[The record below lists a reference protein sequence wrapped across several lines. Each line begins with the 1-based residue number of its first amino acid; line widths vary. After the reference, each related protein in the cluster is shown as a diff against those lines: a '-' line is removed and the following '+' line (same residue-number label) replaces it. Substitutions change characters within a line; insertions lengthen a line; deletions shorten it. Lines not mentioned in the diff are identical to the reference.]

1 MNLKMRYKIII
12 LFILLFLT
20 SCVNQPII
28 DESSSIKKTSFFSNK
43 GFALVYKDELF
54 KEKIIKGKIQERS
67 LFIFQKNLK
76 KDTPVK
82 ITNLHNSKYILAKV
96 GKKTKYPNFYNSVIS
111 KRISDELELDE
122 LDPYIEIKEIIHGSS
137 FIAKKAEMHEEEK
150 KVAQKAPVD
159 QIQIKDLGNTVQKDT
174 KIKKKKFNYAIKIAD
189 FYFEKS
195 AKEMVSR
202 ISSEAGIDKI
212 SIEKLSNTKFRV
224 FVGPYTNL
232 NSLKKSFNAINVL
245 EFDSIEIIKK

>member
-1 MNLKMRYKIII
+1 M
-12 LFILLFLT
+12 FIT

-43 GFALVYKDELF
+43 GFALVYNDELF

-195 AKEMVSR
+195 AKEMLSR

-224 FVGPYTNL
+224 FVGPYANL

>member
-1 MNLKMRYKIII
+1 MLYKTIIS
-12 LFILLFLT
+12 FTLLFLI
-20 SCVNQPII
+20 SCVNKHTI

-54 KEKIIKGKIQERS
+54 KEKIIKGKIEERS

-76 KDTPVK
+76 KDTPVR

-159 QIQIKDLGNTVQKDT
+159 QIQIKDLGNTVQKDA

>member
-43 GFALVYKDELF
+43 GFALVYNDELF

>member
-1 MNLKMRYKIII
+1 MRYKIII
-12 LFILLFLT
+12 FFILLFLT

>member
-1 MNLKMRYKIII
+1 MNLKMRYKTII
-12 LFILLFLT
+12 LFTLFFLT

-28 DESSSIKKTSFFSNK
+28 DESFSIKKTSFFSNK
-43 GFALVYKDELF
+43 GFALIYRDELF
-54 KEKIIKGKIQERS
+54 KKKIVKGKLDDRS

-76 KDTPVK
+76 KDAPVK

-111 KRISDELELDE
+111 KRISDELELNE
-122 LDPYIEIKEIIHGSS
+122 LNPYIEIKEITHGSS
-137 FIAKKAEMHEEEK
+137 FIAKKAKTYEEEK
-150 KVAQKAPVD
+150 KVAEKAPVD
-159 QIQIKDLGNTVQKDT
+159 QIQIKNLGNNVKKDK
-174 KIKKKKFNYAIKIAD
+174 KIKKEKFNYAIKIAD

-195 AKEMVSR
+195 AKEMKSR
-202 ISSEAGIDKI
+202 ITTETGIDNI

>member
-1 MNLKMRYKIII
+1 MRYKIII
-12 LFILLFLT
+12 FFILLFLT

-159 QIQIKDLGNTVQKDT
+159 QILIKDLGNTVQKDT

-232 NSLKKSFNAINVL
+232 NSLKKSFNAINAL

>member
-1 MNLKMRYKIII
+1 MRYKIII
-12 LFILLFLT
+12 FFILLFLT

-159 QIQIKDLGNTVQKDT
+159 QILIKDLGNTVQKDT

-195 AKEMVSR
+195 AKEMVFR

-232 NSLKKSFNAINVL
+232 NSLKKSFNAINAL

>member
-1 MNLKMRYKIII
+1 MRYKIII

>member
-1 MNLKMRYKIII
+1 MRYKIII
-12 LFILLFLT
+12 LFVLLFLT

-122 LDPYIEIKEIIHGSS
+122 LDPYIEIKEIIHG
-137 FIAKKAEMHEEEK
+137 
-150 KVAQKAPVD
+150 
-159 QIQIKDLGNTVQKDT
+159 
-174 KIKKKKFNYAIKIAD
+174 
-189 FYFEKS
+189 
-195 AKEMVSR
+195 
-202 ISSEAGIDKI
+202 
-212 SIEKLSNTKFRV
+212 
-224 FVGPYTNL
+224 
-232 NSLKKSFNAINVL
+232 
-245 EFDSIEIIKK
+245 

>member
-43 GFALVYKDELF
+43 GFALVYNDELF

-195 AKEMVSR
+195 AKEMLSR

-224 FVGPYTNL
+224 FVGPYANL

>member
-1 MNLKMRYKIII
+1 MLYKGIIS
-12 LFILLFLT
+12 FTLLFLT
-20 SCVNQPII
+20 SCVNQPNI
-28 DESSSIKKTSFFSNK
+28 DESSSNKKTSFFSNK

-54 KEKIIKGKIQERS
+54 KEKIVKGKISDRS
-67 LFIFQKNLK
+67 LYIFQKNLK

-122 LDPYIEIKEIIHGSS
+122 LDTYIEIKEIIHGSS
-137 FIAKKAEMHEEEK
+137 FIAKKAKTYEEEK
-150 KVAQKAPVD
+150 KVAEKAPVD
-159 QIQIKDLGNTVQKDT
+159 QIQIKDLGNNAKKNI
-174 KIKKKKFNYAIKIAD
+174 KIKKEKFSYAIKIAD
-189 FYFEKS
+189 FYFKKS
-195 AKEMVSR
+195 AKEMKSR
-202 ISSEAGIDKI
+202 ISAEAGIDKI